1 VQRFREADNAV
12 KEFMSDPDIRA
23 LLEELDVL
31 VTRRNATLDEAMRA
45 VKNELRGMDQDKLI
59 IDGLGAQKKFKRW
72 YDTEFLSN
80 ALPSAQAD
88 LVLTEKVVYEL
99 NQELLEQLTRQGE
112 VDGRI
117 VQNAYREEE
126 QAPAALPGCPKAY
139 VLPILPV
146 DDGQ

>member
-1 VQRFREADNAV
+1 V

-23 LLEELDVL
+23 LLQELETL
-31 VTRRNATLDEAMRA
+31 VERRNVTLDEAMRS

-72 YDTEFLSN
+72 YDAEFLSN
-80 ALPSAQAD
+80 TLPSAQAD

-126 QAPAALPGCPKAY
+126 QAPAALPGSPKAY
-139 VLPILPV
+139 ILPLLPV
-146 DDGQ
+146 NDGQ